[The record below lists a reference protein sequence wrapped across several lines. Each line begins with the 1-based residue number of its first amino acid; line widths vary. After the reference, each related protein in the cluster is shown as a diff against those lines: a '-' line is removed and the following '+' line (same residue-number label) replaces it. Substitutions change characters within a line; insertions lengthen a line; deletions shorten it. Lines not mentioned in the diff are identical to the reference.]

1 MSENHNRRRYL
12 WDNLRSLYAAI
23 RLARKPDA
31 TKYVFMI
38 GDAQD
43 NIAESERAAGRFPD
57 PFRSSALEH
66 LWQTRFRAPRYDLDE
81 LEKLPATS
89 LGGAYARHM
98 KAAGLRPD
106 YYQEAMPRTR
116 MQFLRQR
123 MRQTHDIWHVLT
135 GLGTD
140 EFDEVCIQGF
150 YAGQYTSSMAAII
163 GAGAFL
169 KSIARGRFGELQR
182 HVDAFCE
189 GYCAGKRAE
198 PLLAVKWED
207 VWGESVE
214 VLRRRYRIDL
224 PHLRAAPRELR
235 AAA

>member
-1 MSENHNRRRYL
+1 MYL

-23 RLARKPDA
+23 RLAR
-31 TKYVFMI
+31 
-38 GDAQD
+38 
-43 NIAESERAAGRFPD
+43 N
-57 PFRSSALEH
+57 
-66 LWQTRFRAPRYDLDE
+66 
-81 LEKLPATS
+81 
-89 LGGAYARHM
+89 M

-106 YYQEAMPRTR
+106 YYQEAKPRTR

-169 KSIARGRFGELQR
+169 KSIARGRFGELQL
-182 HVDAFCE
+182 HMDAFCE
-189 GYCAGKRAE
+189 GYCAGKRTD
-198 PLLAVKWED
+198 PLLAVRWEQL
-207 VWGESVE
+207 WGESIE
-214 VLRRRYRIDL
+214 SLRRRYRIDL
-224 PHLRAAPRELR
+224 PYLRAATRELR

>member
-1 MSENHNRRRYL
+1 MYK

-23 RLARKPDA
+23 RLARNPGA

-43 NIAESERAAGRFPD
+43 NIAESERALGRFPD

-66 LWQTRFRAPRYDLDE
+66 LWQSGFRAERYDLDA
-81 LEKLPATS
+81 LEKLAPNT
-89 LGGAYARHM
+89 LGGAYARQM
-98 KAAGLRPD
+98 KAQGLRPD
-106 YYQEAMPRTR
+106 YYQEAKPRTR

-169 KSIARGRFGELQR
+169 KSIARGRFGDLQR

-189 GYCAGKRAE
+189 AYCAGKRAE
-198 PLLAVKWED
+198 PLLAVKWEEL
-207 VWGESVE
+207 WGETIES
-214 VLRRRYRIDL
+214 LRRRYRIDL
-224 PHLRAAPRELR
+224 PQLRVAPRELK

>member
-1 MSENHNRRRYL
+1 MYR

-23 RLARKPDA
+23 KLARNPGA

-43 NIAESERAAGRFPD
+43 NITESERAAGRFPD
-57 PFRSSALEH
+57 PFRANPALEQ
-66 LWQTRFRAPRYDLDE
+66 LWQARFRAARYDLDQ
-81 LEKLPATS
+81 LEKLPAHT

-169 KSIARGRFGELQR
+169 KSIARGRFSELQR

-189 GYCAGKRAE
+189 GYCSGKRAE

-207 VWGESVE
+207 LWGETVDS
-214 VLRRRYRIDL
+214 LRRRYCIDL
-224 PHLRAAPRELR
+224 PHIR
-235 AAA
+235 AAARELKVAA